1 MSFGSM
7 VWNLLLVFA
16 LLVVVVVV
24 EVISPLYIFSFLNFV
39 DQHNYDDDD
48 ELKENKL
55 ND

>member
-16 LLVVVVVV
+16 LLVVVVVVV

-39 DQHNYDDDD
+39 DQHNYDDD